1 MSKPYCLDS
10 NIFIQAQN
18 GPYAMDIVPGFW
30 TWLDK
35 ESGAGRIISCRTVY
49 DEMVGFG
56 DELADWVKDRDD
68 TPFFQPPAAPVQA
81 AYRPI
86 ADYVVKTY
94 PQHTASEFLK
104 GADAWL
110 IARAQVHGMIV
121 VTGEQLVDAT
131 SKKPKI
137 PNVCKQ
143 FGVEYIGPYEMLRQL
158 GAKFKM

>member
-81 AYRPI
+81 AYPHRGLCRQDVPT
-86 ADYVVKTY
+86 AQRERV
-94 PQHTASEFLK
+94 PQRR
-104 GADAWL
+104 GRWL

-121 VTGEQLVDAT
+121 ATGEQLVDAT

-143 FGVEYIGPYEMLRQL
+143 FGVDYIGPYEMLRQL